1 MSSTSSTLEIP
12 NLDINDLEEFLKE
25 IEKLFDNIVRH
36 WNHVLFREEDRDPI
50 SDAWDE
56 LKPTFGSL
64 RNQVGYKTAEDFE
77 IVGLAGQQLKL
88 KLKGLQDSWRRFFKS
103 GTVRLLK
110 ELLDWINSIL
120 ESLGKIIPGVDAVKE
135 FKDALEK
142 LIQYS

>member
-1 MSSTSSTLEIP
+1 MSSVLEIP
-12 NLDINDLEEFLKE
+12 NVDINDLEEFLRE

-36 WNHVLFREEDRDPI
+36 WNQVLFREEDREPI
-50 SDAWDE
+50 ADAWDE
-56 LKPTFGSL
+56 LRPTFGSL
-64 RNQVGYKTAEDFE
+64 GDQVGYKTAEDFE

-88 KLKGLQDSWRRFFKS
+88 KLKGLQDSWRRFFTS